1 MADDSMTAVEG
12 WKGKQEVWHTHTLS
26 SLSKSIGVAAG
37 RKGPWFDYGC
47 YVFHH
52 PKKRG
57 LSRFFFFFLLSFF
70 VFLTRSTLRYDLLSL
85 FSAPDSFAHEI
96 RLICALLGT
105 CYDDI
110 VARNLDIYTNAHN
123 HIEIGEMELKKKLN
137 TTCSGTQNAYIQ
149 GLGLDISENPAVVQF
164 G

>member
-1 MADDSMTAVEG
+1 MIRLRVLCVPPSEETGSEQV
-12 WKGKQEVWHTHTLS
+12 L
-26 SLSKSIGVAAG
+26 
-37 RKGPWFDYGC
+37 
-47 YVFHH
+47 
-52 PKKRG
+52 
-57 LSRFFFFFLLSFF
+57 FFLLSFF